1 MMLINPFI
9 MKDSALISSNIAE
22 TDYAAWAVGTTYA
35 LAARVIVVGTDIH
48 KIYESLQE
56 GNLGHDPATS
66 PTWWIEVSKTNRWK
80 MFDQS
85 VQLQSSNPTTIDV
98 SIKPTQRVDSVAL
111 LNISAY
117 TVQIKM
123 TDATD
128 GLVYNK
134 TTILASDSGINNW
147 YSYFYEPVV
156 RMTDFVAN
164 DLPPYSNATIE
175 VILTETGGTA
185 YCGGFMV
192 GLQQFL
198 GNTQYGAKV
207 GIQDYSVKT
216 IDDYGNYTVLQRAY
230 KKTATFNMQ
239 LYTSLVDQVMAVLTP
254 LRATPII
261 YYGADGFDATVI
273 YGFYKDLAVT
283 IAYPEIST
291 CTLEIEGLT

>member
-9 MKDSALISSNIAE
+9 MTDVALISSNIAE
-22 TDYAAWAVGTTYA
+22 TDYAAWLVGTTYG
-35 LAARVIVVGTDIH
+35 LAGRVIVISANSH
-48 KIYESLQE
+48 KVYESLQAA
-56 GNLGHDPATS
+56 NLGHTPSTS
-66 PTWWIEVSKTNRWK
+66 PTWWIEVGNTNRWK

-85 VQLQSSNPTTIDV
+85 VQAQSSNATTIDV

-117 TVQIKM
+117 SVQVKM
-123 TDATD
+123 TDVTD

-134 TTILASDSGINNW
+134 TTTLASSSGINNW
-147 YSYFYEPVV
+147 YMYFYEPVV
-156 RMTDFVAN
+156 RMTDFIAN
-164 DLPPYSNATIE
+164 DLPPYSNATIQI
-175 VILTETGGTA
+175 ILTETGGTA
-185 YCGGFMV
+185 YCGGFMA

-216 IDDYGNYTVLQRAY
+216 IDTFGNYTVLERAY
-230 KKTATFNMQ
+230 KKTATFNLQ
-239 LYTSLVDQVMAVLTP
+239 LYTTVVDQLVAVLTP

-261 YYGADGFDATVI
+261 YYGANGFGSTVI

-283 IAYPEIST
+283 IAYPETST